1 MGRDWRQ
8 WAADKGLQK
17 WFRRDNFLIL
27 VLTGILL
34 VIIALPTKKEEQ
46 KDSNIDEIAARNCT
60 L

>member
-46 KDSNIDEIAARNCT
+46 KDSNID
-60 L
+60 